1 MHIGEFN
8 TLKVNRFTDNGA
20 YLIDEESEEVLLPNK
35 YVAEGLE
42 IGNEVKVFVYTDSQD
57 RNVAT
62 TLTPLAQIKE
72 FACMKVK
79 DVSQYGAFLD
89 WGLEKDL
96 FVPFSEQDRR
106 LKKGQWVTVYTYLDS
121 ITKRVAAS
129 ARIHLFLSRE
139 IEGLTE
145 GDEVEIVIG
154 ETTINGIRVIIN
166 QKYQGLLYE
175 NETFEE
181 LIKGSKRKAF
191 IKKLREDGKI
201 DVSLRKGGMHD
212 LEAGAQKIL
221 DYLESHDGTLPLHD
235 KSSPE
240 EIQEMLQMS
249 KKNFK
254 KSLGILYKQKRIKL
268 EDEEVKLS

>member
-1 MHIGEFN
+1 MLIGEYN

-20 YLIDEESEEVLLPNK
+20 YLIDSESEEVLLPNK
-35 YVAEGLE
+35 YVAQDLGIGDE
-42 IGNEVKVFVYTDSQD
+42 IRVFVYTDSQD

-62 TLTPLAQIKE
+62 TLTPNAIIKE

-79 DVSQYGAFLD
+79 DTSQYGAFLD

-96 FVPFSEQDRR
+96 FVPFSEQERKLR
-106 LKKGQWVTVYTYLDS
+106 KGQWVTVYLYLDS

-129 ARIHLFLSRE
+129 ARIHMFLSRE
-139 IEGLTE
+139 VEGLSE
-145 GDEVEIVIG
+145 GDEVDLIIG
-154 ETTINGIRVIIN
+154 ETTINGVRVIIN
-166 QKYQGLLYE
+166 QKFQGLLYE

-181 LIKGSKRKAF
+181 LIKGSKRKGY
-191 IKKLREDGKI
+191 IKKLREDAKI
-201 DVSLRKGGMHD
+201 DVTLRKGGMHD

-221 DYLESHDGTLPLHD
+221 DYLNSHNGHLPLHD

-240 EIQEMLQMS
+240 EIQELLQMS

-254 KSLGILYKQKRIKL
+254 KSIGILYKQKKISL
-268 EDEEVKLS
+268 DNQEVKLA